1 VGCPYCK
8 NEVSTD
14 DIFCPAC
21 DSQLYS
27 PKDFLTMK
35 DFSPIDSTL
44 KWIELYRKGSYSLG
58 KFQTRVKWLIEAVR
72 IEKEQMEASVNPDA
86 LSESEAKTHQ
96 EFVQIMGLM
105 LDALEKTDL
114 HLREGEDELLK
125 KSLVTI
131 HDVHNKL
138 HDLKDSMIQTFSKEE
153 LQKS

>member
-1 VGCPYCK
+1 
-8 NEVSTD
+8 
-14 DIFCPAC
+14 
-21 DSQLYS
+21 
-27 PKDFLTMK
+27 MK